1 MSADRTRP
9 EPQPDIT
16 FDGACAAIEA
26 ALSGTSRHEIVAGV
40 SKSKSFSKA
49 LSQLRDGMRSHRFQA
64 GGNILSLDAIIQ
76 EFDQRTRLDGFH
88 VLHDW
93 DGTLDELNEETIPVD
108 VLNFMMDKTVP
119 RASESHVLAILL
131 DYYFLYV
138 LALLTLRVWDEG
150 DPNDNLD
157 RLSRLLGDLQ
167 GSNGSG
173 QKFADGAEVLVLV
186 AVSHFEPDVSA
197 YDRLLARVQ
206 TLDRS
211 HRESFALIVAG
222 IYASHLRFG
231 FEATYGRDIIAMRND
246 NAPDYPWL
254 LFALVTLMEAYA
266 GLHDHESEGV
276 ERERVVEGIL
286 NGLSPDPRA
295 FVGKAPDSL
304 ASYREEHSR
313 FRELF
318 EKYRS
323 DLLVELEHHRPTEET
338 YSPLAFYFNFLHNIL
353 KAIVVDALLRGEAWT
368 VALNDLLTGFPQS
381 TTAESSEALART
393 LMSHARS
400 SPDRIRG
407 RWVPVIVYD
416 PRKGR
421 RAYTETI
428 RRLTSSSFS

>member
-1 MSADRTRP
+1 
-9 EPQPDIT
+9 
-16 FDGACAAIEA
+16 
-26 ALSGTSRHEIVAGV
+26 
-40 SKSKSFSKA
+40 
-49 LSQLRDGMRSHRFQA
+49 MRSHRFQA
-64 GGNILSLDAIIQ
+64 GGTSVSLDAILQ
-76 EFDQRTRLDGFH
+76 TFDRQTRQDGFH

-93 DGTLDELNEETIPVD
+93 DGTLDKLNDETIPVD
-108 VLNFMMDKTVP
+108 VVNFMIDKTVP
-119 RASESHVLAILL
+119 RASERNVLAVLL

-138 LALLTLRVWDEG
+138 LALLTLCVWDEG

-167 GSNGSG
+167 GANGSG

-197 YDRLLARVQ
+197 YDRLLARVK

-211 HRESFALIVAG
+211 HRESFALILAG

-231 FEATYGRDIIAMRND
+231 FEATYGRDIVAMRND

-266 GLHDHESEGV
+266 RLHDHDTTST

-295 FVGKAPDSL
+295 FVGNAPDSL
-304 ASYREEHSR
+304 ASYEEEHSR

-323 DLLVELEHHRPTEET
+323 DLLAELEHHRPSEEK
-338 YSPLAFYFNFLHNIL
+338 YSPIAFYFNFLHNIL
-353 KAIVVDALLRGEAWT
+353 KAIVVDALLRGEAWNVT
-368 VALNDLLTGFPQS
+368 LNDLLTGFPRS
-381 TTAESSEALART
+381 STAESSEALART
-393 LMSHARS
+393 LMSYARS
-400 SPDRIRG
+400 SPDKIRG
-407 RWVPVIVYD
+407 RLVPVIVYD

-421 RAYTETI
+421 RAFTDTM
-428 RRLTSSSFS
+428 RRIKKP

>member
-1 MSADRTRP
+1 
-9 EPQPDIT
+9 
-16 FDGACAAIEA
+16 
-26 ALSGTSRHEIVAGV
+26 
-40 SKSKSFSKA
+40 
-49 LSQLRDGMRSHRFQA
+49 MRSHRFQA
-64 GGNILSLDAIIQ
+64 GGTSVSLDAILQ
-76 EFDQRTRLDGFH
+76 TFDRQTRQDGFH

-93 DGTLDELNEETIPVD
+93 DGTLDKLNDETIPVD
-108 VLNFMMDKTVP
+108 VVNFMMDKTVP
-119 RASESHVLAILL
+119 RASERNVLAVLL

-138 LALLTLRVWDEG
+138 LALLTLCVWDEG

-167 GSNGSG
+167 GANGSG

-197 YDRLLARVQ
+197 YDRLLVRVK

-211 HRESFALIVAG
+211 HRESFALILAG

-231 FEATYGRDIIAMRND
+231 FEATYGRDIVAMRND
-246 NAPDYPWL
+246 NALDYPWL

-266 GLHDHESEGV
+266 RLHDHDTTST

-295 FVGKAPDSL
+295 FVGNAPDSL
-304 ASYREEHSR
+304 ASYEEEHSR

-323 DLLVELEHHRPTEET
+323 DLLAELEHHRPSEEK
-338 YSPLAFYFNFLHNIL
+338 YSPIAFYFNFLHNIL
-353 KAIVVDALLRGEAWT
+353 KAIVVDALLRGEAWNVT
-368 VALNDLLTGFPQS
+368 LNDLLTGFPRS
-381 TTAESSEALART
+381 STAESSEALARM
-393 LMSHARS
+393 LMSYARS
-400 SPDRIRG
+400 SPDKIRG
-407 RWVPVIVYD
+407 RLVPVIVYD

-421 RAYTETI
+421 RAFTDTM
-428 RRLTSSSFS
+428 RRIKKP

>member
-1 MSADRTRP
+1 MSANRTRP
-9 EPQPDIT
+9 EIT
-16 FDGACAAIEA
+16 FDSACAVIEA

-49 LSQLRDGMRSHRFQA
+49 LSRLRDDMRSNRFQA
-64 GGNILSLDAIIQ
+64 SGNTVSLDALIRKY
-76 EFDQRTRLDGFH
+76 DQRTRQDGFH

-93 DGTLDELNEETIPVD
+93 DGELDKLNQETIPVD

-119 RASESHVLAILL
+119 HASERNVLALLL

-138 LALLTLRVWDEG
+138 LALLALRVWDEG

-157 RLSRLLGDLQ
+157 RLSRLVGALQ
-167 GSNGSG
+167 GSSGSG

-197 YDRLLARVQ
+197 YDRLLARVK

-211 HRESFALIVAG
+211 HRESFAIILAG
-222 IYASHLRFG
+222 IYGSHLRFG
-231 FEATYGRDIIAMRND
+231 FEATYGRDIVAMRND

-266 GLHDHESEGV
+266 RLHEQDSEGV

-295 FVGKAPDSL
+295 FVGNAPDSL
-304 ASYREEHSR
+304 SSYREEHSR

-323 DLLVELEHHRPTEET
+323 DLLVELEHHRPSEEK

-381 TTAESSEALART
+381 STAESSEALART
-393 LMSHARS
+393 LMGYARS
-400 SPDRIRG
+400 SPDKIRG
-407 RWVPVIVYD
+407 RLVPVIVYD

-421 RAYTETI
+421 RAFTDTI
-428 RRLTSSSFS
+428 RRLGG

>member
-9 EPQPDIT
+9 EPQPNIT
-16 FDGACAAIEA
+16 FHSACAVIEA

-49 LSQLRDGMRSHRFQA
+49 LSLLRDGMRAHRFQA
-64 GGNILSLDAIIQ
+64 GGTRVSLGAIIQ
-76 EFDQRTRLDGFH
+76 TFDQRARQDGFH
-88 VLHDW
+88 VLNDW
-93 DGTLDELNEETIPVD
+93 NGTLDKLNEEMIPVD

-119 RASESHVLAILL
+119 RASERNVLAIVL

-138 LALLTLRVWDEG
+138 LSLLTLRVWDEG

-157 RLSRLLGDLQ
+157 RRSRLLGDLQ
-167 GSNGSG
+167 GSSGSG

-197 YDRLLARVQ
+197 YDRLLARVKI
-206 TLDRS
+206 LDRS
-211 HRESFALIVAG
+211 HRERFALILAG

-231 FEATYGRDIIAMRND
+231 FEATYGRDIVAMRND

-266 GLHDHESEGV
+266 RLHDHDSEGV

-295 FVGKAPDSL
+295 FVGNPPDFL
-304 ASYREEHSR
+304 ASHQEDHLR

-318 EKYRS
+318 EKYRG
-323 DLLVELEHHRPTEET
+323 DLLAELEHHRPSEEK
-338 YSPLAFYFNFLHNIL
+338 YSPLAFYFNFLHNTL
-353 KAIVVDALLRGEAWT
+353 KAIVVDALLHGEASN
-368 VALNDLLTGFPQS
+368 VALNDLLTGFPHSS
-381 TTAESSEALART
+381 TTESSEALART
-393 LMSHARS
+393 LMSYARS
-400 SPDRIRG
+400 SPERIRG

-428 RRLTSSSFS
+428 RRLTSSSSS

>member
-1 MSADRTRP
+1 MSADRARP
-9 EPQPDIT
+9 EPQPNIT
-16 FDGACAAIEA
+16 FDRACAVIEA
-26 ALSGTSRHEIVAGV
+26 ALSGTSRHEIVVGV

-49 LSQLRDGMRSHRFQA
+49 LSHLRDGMRSHRFRA
-64 GGNILSLDAIIQ
+64 GGTSVSLNAIIQ
-76 EFDQRTRLDGFH
+76 TFDQRTRQDGFH

-119 RASESHVLAILL
+119 RLSERHVLALLL

-150 DPNDNLD
+150 NPNDNLD

-173 QKFADGAEVLVLV
+173 RKFADGAEVLVLV

-197 YDRLLARVQ
+197 YDRLLAKLK

-211 HRESFALIVAG
+211 HRERFALVLAG

-231 FEATYGRDIIAMRND
+231 FEATYGRDVVAMRND

-266 GLHDHESEGV
+266 RLHDHDSEGT

-295 FVGKAPDSL
+295 FVGNAPDSL
-304 ASYREEHSR
+304 ASYEEEHSR

-318 EKYRS
+318 EKYRR
-323 DLLVELEHHRPTEET
+323 DLLVELEHHRPSEEK
-338 YSPLAFYFNFLHNIL
+338 YSPIAFYFNFLHNIL
-353 KAIVVDALLRGEAWT
+353 KAIVVDAMLRGEASNVT
-368 VALNDLLTGFPQS
+368 LNDLLTGFPRS
-381 TTAESSEALART
+381 STAELSEALART
-393 LMSHARS
+393 LMSYARS
-400 SPDRIRG
+400 SPEKIRG
-407 RWVPVIVYD
+407 RLVPVIVYD

-428 RRLTSSSFS
+428 RRLTSSN

>member
-1 MSADRTRP
+1 MSANRARP
-9 EPQPDIT
+9 EIT
-16 FDGACAAIEA
+16 FDGACDVIKA
-26 ALSGTSRHEIVAGV
+26 ALSGTSRPEIVAGV

-49 LSQLRDGMRSHRFQA
+49 LSHLRDGMRSHRFQA
-64 GGNILSLDAIIQ
+64 GGNTVSLDAIIQ
-76 EFDQRTRLDGFH
+76 KFDQRTRQDGFH

-108 VLNFMMDKTVP
+108 VVNFMMGKTVP
-119 RASESHVLAILL
+119 HVSERNVLAVLL

-157 RLSRLLGDLQ
+157 RLSRLVGDLQ

-186 AVSHFEPDVSA
+186 AVSHFEPDESA
-197 YDRLLARVQ
+197 YDRLLAKLKS
-206 TLDRS
+206 LDRS
-211 HRESFALIVAG
+211 HRESFALILAG

-246 NAPDYPWL
+246 NGPDYPWL
-254 LFALVTLMEAYA
+254 LFALLTLMEAYA
-266 GLHDHESEGV
+266 RFHDHDSEGV

-295 FVGKAPDSL
+295 FVGNPPDSL
-304 ASYREEHSR
+304 ASYEEEHSR
-313 FRELF
+313 FGELF

-323 DLLVELEHHRPTEET
+323 DLLAELEHHRPSEDK

-353 KAIVVDALLRGEAWT
+353 KAIVVDALLRGEAWKVT
-368 VALNDLLTGFPQS
+368 LNDLLTGFPRS
-381 TTAESSEALART
+381 STAEFSEALART
-393 LMSHARS
+393 LMSYARS
-400 SPDRIRG
+400 SPDKIRG
-407 RWVPVIVYD
+407 RLVPVIVYD

-421 RAYTETI
+421 RAFTDTMGRIEGPN
-428 RRLTSSSFS
+428 